1 MTASTNSRVAGIT
14 FLAYIVIGLSSMY
27 VDSLIVR
34 GAEDSATRLS
44 NIAQSTS
51 LMQLQIILTLLSAAC
66 AIVIAVTVYGLTRD
80 IDRELA
86 IFAFVFRLAEGIII
100 IMATLVLIASMS
112 VAANA
117 TGSSGDNAHFLAMG
131 TVLQKIESV
140 IGMGLAALCFSVGS
154 TFYCYLFLKGR
165 SIPTALAWLGFLG
178 SLMLV
183 ILVPLQLA
191 GYLKEGPITTY
202 MWMPML
208 VFELIFSFWL
218 IFKGVKR
225 VGTQF

>member
-1 MTASTNSRVAGIT
+1 MTATTNSRIAGVT
-14 FLAYIVIGLSSMY
+14 FLAYIVTGLSSMY
-27 VDSLIVR
+27 VDTQILR
-34 GAEDSATRLS
+34 GAEDIATRLA

-51 LMQLQIILTLLSAAC
+51 LMQLQILLTLLSAAC
-66 AIVIAVTVYGLTRD
+66 AIVIAVTIYGLTRE

-86 IFAFVFRLAEGIII
+86 MLAFVFRVAEGIVI

-112 VAANA
+112 VAASA
-117 TGSSGDNAHFLAMG
+117 TGGSADNAHFLAMG

-140 IGMGLAALCFSVGS
+140 IGMGVAALCFAAGS

-178 SLMLV
+178 SLLITI
-183 ILVPLQLA
+183 ILPLQLA
-191 GYLKEGPITTY
+191 GYLKASPLTSY

-208 VFELIFSFWL
+208 LFELILAFWL
-218 IFKGVKR
+218 IFKGVKPISR
-225 VGTQF
+225 